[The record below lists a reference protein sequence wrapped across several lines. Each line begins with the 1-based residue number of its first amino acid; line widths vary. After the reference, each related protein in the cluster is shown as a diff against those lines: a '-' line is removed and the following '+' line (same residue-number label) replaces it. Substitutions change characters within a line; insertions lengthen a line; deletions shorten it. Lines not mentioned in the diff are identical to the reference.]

1 MDSNNDKPKDSLK
14 DKNKKGDED
23 MVAAEREGH
32 AKRRTNSSQSNSFLK
47 LRHKMQ
53 RQMKKNHINYNEILE
68 MTEEA
73 KLDKKI
79 RN

>member
-1 MDSNNDKPKDSLK
+1 
-14 DKNKKGDED
+14 
-23 MVAAEREGH
+23 MVTAEREGH

-53 RQMKKNHINYNEILE
+53 RQMKKNHISYNEILE

-73 KLDKKI
+73 KRDKKNCNRYKCFYRRSI
-79 RN
+79 W